1 MSQPHDFTIIVN
13 THPKKVPG
21 PRVTFEQILQL
32 DGIDVASVDVTLYD
46 VDWTHGNQV
55 GTLNPGQS
63 VDIQNGMRFDAGKSN
78 RS

>member
-1 MSQPHDFTIIVN
+1 MSHPHDFNIIVN
-13 THPKKVPG
+13 TSPKKVPG

-32 DGIDVASVDVTLYD
+32 DGIDTASVDATLYD
-46 VDWTHGNQV
+46 VDWTHGNRV

-63 VDIQNGMRFDAGKSN
+63 VEIQNGMRFDAGKSN

>member
-21 PRVTFEQILQL
+21 PSVTFEQILQL
-32 DGIDVASVDVTLYD
+32 DGIDIASVDVTLYD

-55 GTLNPGQS
+55 GTLNAGQS
-63 VDIQNGMRFDAGKSN
+63 VEIQNGMRFDAGKSN